1 MNWMEKTVFHNH
13 LLPLARTIDNK
24 RKWEP
29 LVRVSRIF
37 NKFPEVVVA
46 SLTTCVK
53 GLDFTW
59 RSSICQNVSPL
70 EILCSL
76 WSLMSFSFRGN
87 SVFLFGKG
95 EGLQSFHGF
104 LIHHQPSCDCKSEVR
119 GDFLHQPEKVER
131 MATVTVFPGSLFSQD
146 FVQLTFGPLAGFRAH
161 ESPIFGIM
169 FTFNDSAFLNF
180 SDERTE
186 SASFAVTMAISL

>member
-76 WSLMSFSFRGN
+76 WSLMSYSLCGN

-95 EGLQSFHGF
+95 EGLQSLYNP
-104 LIHHQPSCDCKSEVR
+104 LIQQHPPNGEPNLVADILSQRLVVVRAATIAIFPSA
-119 GDFLHQPEKVER
+119 L
-131 MATVTVFPGSLFSQD
+131 
-146 FVQLTFGPLAGFRAH
+146 
-161 ESPIFGIM
+161 IFQE
-169 FTFNDSAFLNF
+169 L
-180 SDERTE
+180 
-186 SASFAVTMAISL
+186 V